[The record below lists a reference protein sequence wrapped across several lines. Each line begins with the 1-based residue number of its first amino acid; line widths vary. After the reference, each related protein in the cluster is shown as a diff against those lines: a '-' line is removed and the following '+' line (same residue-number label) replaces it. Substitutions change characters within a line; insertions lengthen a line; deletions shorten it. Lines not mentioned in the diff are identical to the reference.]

1 MEPRPKVE
9 AKIIKLL
16 KENIR
21 ENLLEF
27 GLYEYCKTKII

>member
-1 MEPRPKVE
+1 MELRPKVK

-21 ENLLEF
+21 ENLCEF
-27 GLYEYCKTKII
+27 GLHEYCKTKNI